1 MIQRKA
7 LQELKNGLSKNKVVV
22 VRGPRQTGKLTI
34 VQQVFS
40 PEHSDVLYID
50 CSVKSQRAH
59 FLDQAEFAKITNNKL
74 ILVIQNSQFLNNVND
89 VIDWCFDA
97 EKLENIVLI
106 CSYEPE
112 MDNAFWEVFRTSDAE
127 IIVNPLSY
135 EECAEHFGLS
145 NEDKVLDERLVFG
158 YYPEVVSA
166 DADVSA
172 KEETLLAVLEKAI
185 IRHFAGERINKKE
198 QLIKLLR
205 KLAYQIGEVIS
216 YNELGNDCDLDN
228 ETVERYIL
236 LFEKAGI
243 LFKLPSYFTTHKY
256 ELKKSFMVYFCDN
269 GIRNALI
276 RAFQPMEF
284 RNDVEQLWK
293 NWALSERRKMLS
305 ASTSLVTERSRGY
318 FWLTHTKQ
326 RVDYLELSDTSGSAF
341 QLQLSKKAKLKI
353 PKSFVETYPEYKVT
367 AVNRGTFIGFLK
379 KK

>member
-1 MIQRKA
+1 MIKRKA
-7 LQELKNGLSKNKVVV
+7 LEKLKLGLSKNKVVV
-22 VRGPRQTGKLTI
+22 VRGPKQTGKLTL
-34 VQQVFS
+34 VQQIFH
-40 PEHSDVLYID
+40 PGHQDVLYID
-50 CSVKSQRAH
+50 CSVKTQKAH
-59 FLDQAEFAKITNNKL
+59 FENPEEFKKIIGDKL
-74 ILVIQNSQFLNNVND
+74 VLIIQNSQALSNINS

-97 EKLENIVLI
+97 EKLENVVII

-127 IIVNPLSY
+127 IVINPLSY
-135 EECAEHFGLS
+135 EECAEEFGLS
-145 NEDKVLDERLVFG
+145 NEDKSLDDRLIYG
-158 YYPEVVSA
+158 YYPAVVFA
-166 DADVSA
+166 QN
-172 KEETLLAVLEKAI
+172 KEETILSVLDKAI
-185 IRHFAGERINKKE
+185 IRHFNAGERINKKE
-198 QLIKLLR
+198 QLLKLLR

-284 RNDVEQLWK
+284 RNDAEQLWK
-293 NWALSERRKMLS
+293 NWALSERRKQLS
-305 ASTSLVTERSRGY
+305 AETTTY

-326 RVDYLELSDTSGSAF
+326 RVDYLEISQEMGAAF

-353 PKSFVETYPEYKVT
+353 PKSFTETYPNYKVT
-367 AVNRGTFIGFLK
+367 AVNRGTLVGFLK

>member
-7 LQELKNGLSKNKVVV
+7 LLQELKNGLSKNKVVV
-22 VRGPRQTGKLTI
+22 VRGPRQSGKFTLVNEI
-34 VQQVFS
+34 FHADH
-40 PEHSDVLYID
+40 PAVLYID
-50 CSVKSQRAH
+50 CSIKTQKAH
-59 FLDQAEFAKITNNKL
+59 LEDHAEFTKIIGEKL
-74 ILVIQNSQFLNNVND
+74 VLVIRNSQLLNNANA

-97 EKLENIVLI
+97 GKLENVVLI
-106 CSYEPE
+106 CSYEPN
-112 MDNAFWEVFRTSDAE
+112 MDEAFWEVFRTSEAE

-135 EECAEHFGLS
+135 EECAEQFGLS
-145 NEDKVLDERLVFG
+145 NEDQLLDERLVFG
-158 YYPEVVSA
+158 YYPEVV
-166 DADVSA
+166 VSEN

-185 IRHFAGERINKKE
+185 IRHFSAGERINKKE

-205 KLAYQIGEVIS
+205 KLAYQVGEVIS

-243 LFKLPSYFTTHKY
+243 LFKLPSYFTNHKY

-284 RNDVEQLWK
+284 RNDAEQLWK
-293 NWALSERRKMLS
+293 NWALSERRKQLGTGI
-305 ASTSLVTERSRGY
+305 STY

-326 RVDYLELSDTSGSAF
+326 RVDYLELQHQTGNAY
-341 QLQLSKKAKLKI
+341 QLQLSKKAKMKI
-353 PKSFVETYPEYKVT
+353 PKSFTETYPEIKVT
-367 AVNRGTFIGFLK
+367 SVNRGTFFNFLRK
-379 KK
+379 RQVINT

>member
-7 LQELKNGLSKNKVVV
+7 LSELKNGLSKNKVVV
-22 VRGPRQTGKLTI
+22 VRGPRQSGKFTL
-34 VQQVFS
+34 VNEVFNS
-40 PEHSDVLYID
+40 EHPDVLYVD
-50 CSVKSQRAH
+50 CGIKTQKAH
-59 FLDQAEFAKITNNKL
+59 FANHEEFNKIMGEKL
-74 ILVIQNSQFLNNVND
+74 VLVIRNSQALSNLNT

-97 EKLENIVLI
+97 EKLENVVLI

-112 MDNAFWEVFRTSDAE
+112 MDEAFWEVFRTSDAE
-127 IIVNPLSY
+127 IIVNPVTY

-145 NEDKVLDERLVFG
+145 NEDKLLEERLVFG
-158 YYPEVVSA
+158 YYPEVIA
-166 DADVSA
+166 ADVSA
-172 KEETLLAVLEKAI
+172 KEETLLAVLDKAI
-185 IRHFAGERINKKE
+185 IRHFSAGERINKKE

-205 KLAYQIGEVIS
+205 KLAYQVGEVIS

-284 RNDVEQLWK
+284 RNDAEQLWK
-293 NWALSERRKMLS
+293 NWALSERRKQLS
-305 ASTSLVTERSRGY
+305 AEVSTY

-326 RVDYLELSDTSGSAF
+326 RVDYLEISTNSGTAF

-353 PKSFVETYPEYKVT
+353 PKSFTETYPEMKVT
-367 AVNRGTFIGFLK
+367 AVNRGTFFNFLRK
-379 KK
+379 R

>member
-7 LQELKNGLSKNKVVV
+7 LQELKKGLSTNKVVV
-22 VRGPRQTGKLTI
+22 VRGPRQSGKLTI
-34 VQQVFS
+34 VSQVFS
-40 PEHSDVLYID
+40 PEHPDVLYID
-50 CSVKSQRAH
+50 CAVKTQKAH
-59 FLDQAEFAKITNNKL
+59 FDNQEEFNKIIGGKVV
-74 ILVIQNSQFLNNVND
+74 LVIQNSQTLQTIND

-112 MDNAFWEVFRTSDAE
+112 MDNAFWEVFRTSGAE
-127 IIVNPLSY
+127 IMVNPLSY
-135 EECAEHFGLS
+135 EECAETFGLAE
-145 NEDKVLDERLVFG
+145 EDKALDDRLVFG
-158 YYPEVVSA
+158 YYPEVVS
-166 DADVSA
+166 SQN
-172 KEETLLAVLEKAI
+172 KEETLLAVLDKAI
-185 IRHFAGERINKKE
+185 IRHFAGERINKKD

-216 YNELGNDCDLDN
+216 YNELGNECDLDN

-284 RNDVEQLWK
+284 RNDAEQLWK
-293 NWALSERRKMLS
+293 NWALSERRKMF
-305 ASTSLVTERSRGY
+305 STSESLITDRIRCY

-326 RVDYLELSDTSGSAF
+326 RIDYLEISSTTGSAF
-341 QLQLSKKAKLKI
+341 QLQLSKKSKLKI
-353 PKSFVETYPEYKVT
+353 PKSFVETYPTIKV
-367 AVNRGTFIGFLK
+367 ASVNRATFFNFLRK
-379 KK
+379 R